1 MNVSFSPMAVILF
14 YFLLI
19 DGWFLLE
26 ERSFLVLLFFFL
38 IHFGTICL
46 FNSHTDFGHF
56 LKYNLSDFV
65 EVSITHVAI
74 PVIREMGDLH

>member
-26 ERSFLVLLFFFL
+26 ERSFLVLLFFL
-38 IHFGTICL
+38 IHFGTIYL